1 MDLRQLEYLVA
12 LADERHFTRAAEL
25 TGISQSGL
33 SAAIRSLE
41 AELGT
46 SLFTRTTRRVE
57 PTEAGLALLPFAR
70 SILEQAAD
78 ARDAVVKASRAVS
91 GSLRVGAEQ
100 CLGLVDVTA
109 LLERFHRR
117 HPRVETHFTQ
127 CGSHDLL
134 AMLRSGELDVAFVA
148 ADRHLSGLPRTVLGR
163 EPLVLLL
170 PPEHPLASRA
180 SVRLDA
186 LEDQDFIDFGPAWGV
201 RVMNEAAFAAHGVRR
216 RVRCTVNDVHTLLN
230 LVCRGLGAAMVPRH
244 VAAKPEA
251 AGLRVLPLA
260 EHNNPEWTV
269 SVVSTAWGHADS
281 PAAHLLELLGDASS
295 AEPALAIEES

>member
-41 AELGT
+41 EELGT
-46 SLFTRTTRRVE
+46 GLFTRTTRRVE
-57 PTEAGLALLPFAR
+57 PTEAGFALLPFAR
-70 SILEQAAD
+70 SMLEQAAS

-91 GSLRVGAEQ
+91 GSLRIGAEQ

-117 HPRVETHFTQ
+117 HPRVETQFTQ

-134 AMLRSGELDVAFVA
+134 AMLRAGELDVAFVA
-148 ADRHLSGLPRTVLGR
+148 TDKQLSGLPRTVLGR

-170 PPEHPLASRA
+170 PPDHRLASRA
-180 SVRLDA
+180 SVRLEGLDD
-186 LEDQDFIDFGPAWGV
+186 EDFIDFGPAWGV
-201 RVMNEAAFAAHGVRR
+201 RTMNDAAFTAHGVRR
-216 RVRCTVNDVHTLLN
+216 RLRCAVNDVHTLID
-230 LVCRGLGAAMVPRH
+230 LVDRGLGIAVVPRH

-251 AGLRVLPLA
+251 GRLRALPLPGSA
-260 EHNNPEWTV
+260 SPEWTV
-269 SVVSTAWGHADS
+269 SAVSTAWDRADS
-281 PAAHLLELLGDASS
+281 PAAHLLELLQ
-295 AEPALAIEES
+295 ETPAVALDRTES